1 MNILSAMIT
10 HIRIYI
16 IIYWRIRRGGIG
28 INIGDERGDGGG
40 DGDGATVGAV
50 REPPV
55 QGLPYSNKPSL
66 FK

>member
-40 DGDGATVGAV
+40 DGDRGDDGGMG
-50 REPPV
+50 RR
-55 QGLPYSNKPSL
+55 
-66 FK
+66 